1 MINEER
7 FEFKVKLNLPKDVVL
22 FSKLAENYE
31 SDIDVQSQDRH
42 YVVDAKSFMGIFG
55 LNLSNPLIV
64 STKNIEAGESFMND
78 VSDYVVHW

>member
-55 LNLSNPLIV
+55 LKLSNQLIV

-78 VSDYVVHW
+78 VSDYVVH

>member
-55 LNLSNPLIV
+55 LKLSNQLIV
-64 STKNIEAGESFMND
+64 STKNIEACESFMND
-78 VSDYVVHW
+78 VSDYVVH